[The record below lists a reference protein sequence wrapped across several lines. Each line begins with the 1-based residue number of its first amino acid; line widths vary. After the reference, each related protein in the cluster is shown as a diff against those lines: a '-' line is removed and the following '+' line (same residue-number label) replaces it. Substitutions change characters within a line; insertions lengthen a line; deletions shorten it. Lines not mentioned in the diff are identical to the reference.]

1 MIQIQTFTFNPFQEN
16 TYLVYND
23 NLECIVVDPG
33 CNDDNE
39 RNILSQFIDETALKP
54 IALLNTH
61 CHIDH
66 VFGNQFI
73 FEKYG
78 LKPHIHPDEQ
88 PVLDSVEMVANMY
101 GLSYDRSPAPIYLE
115 GNKFIAGSISFEIL
129 FVPGHSP
136 GHVAF
141 YNLEEKFVLAGDT
154 LFKGSI
160 GRSDLPGGD
169 SDTLFNSIR
178 TQLFTLPDDTK
189 VFSGHMDAT
198 EIGFEK
204 RTNQFFN

>member
-1 MIQIQTFTFNPFQEN
+1 MIQIQTFVFNPFQEN
-16 TYLVYND
+16 TYVVYND
-23 NLECIVVDPG
+23 VQECIIVDPG
-33 CNDDNE
+33 CNDTIE
-39 RNILSQFIDETALKP
+39 RQTLASFIAENKLKP

-66 VFGNQFI
+66 LFGNQFV

-78 LKPHIHPDEQ
+78 LKPHIHIAEQ
-88 PVLDSVEMVANMY
+88 PVLDAVQRVADMY
-101 GLSYDRSPAPIYLE
+101 GLSYDKSPEPNYFE
-115 GNKFIAGSISFEIL
+115 GDAFEAGNFLFEIL

-141 YNLEEKFVLAGDT
+141 YNSENKFVLAGDT

-160 GRSDLPGGD
+160 GRTDLPGGD

-178 TQLFTLPDDTK
+178 TKLFTLPEATK
-189 VFSGHMDAT
+189 VYSGHMEST
-198 EIGFEK
+198 EIGVEK
-204 RTNQFFN
+204 MTNPFFN